1 MQVTLASG
9 RVVDIGDR
17 DPQEFFNSLNKR
29 SMGGKSKDSTSGL
42 DSLGE
47 FFLKGPAAGL
57 IKTTEGLATLAAT
70 PLESILDDPGLVDRT
85 RKFYDKI
92 TPEINTGMGKF
103 SEMLVQFA
111 IPGSIAAK
119 MAKAR
124 GLGTLGQAGAVTAA
138 DFAVATHDIESM
150 ASTFFD
156 INALKPTDTED
167 LEGIEKVS
175 AELGNRLKVAGEGA
189 ALILGLPPLL
199 KGVGAV
205 GGVGM
210 TALAKT
216 DLAKNIAQS
225 NVLKGLREM
234 NSPLGGLQK
243 SDDLTRPG
251 KIRKLWNKYMT
262 FQGEA
267 PARAVAEAKASQ
279 LFEANLV
286 DNQLAKSFDEIHRGF
301 KILSRSGSTNN
312 TLNDEAIDALN
323 NSLFNKTDTVR
334 ENGLNALKQLD
345 KKIGS
350 LYKVYDT
357 KRVSLFDAATNIKK
371 QIKEQSMTLTDE
383 TKLKLIGDDEFY
395 KNLRETINGQMEYY
409 GTRTYRS
416 LRDPDYIPTLEKT
429 QAAKDELKTLL
440 LNEGRTVGSEL
451 TSEINVT
458 LKNMLSRKNFNSQGM
473 ETRMQFDEDVLYA
486 AAQGPLKGKKLD
498 NLPAIREFL
507 GEYTGDSLV
516 TSKKKDG
523 IYYTTNR
530 PLDERKEGLLT
541 KVQETIEGQ
550 SKIITKGR
558 YFKRIDDFNNA
569 LPANSKF
576 LKNADEIGDD
586 LSDWAQIGSD
596 SKGDKLKYGGLN
608 GKWARAEHV
617 RAFQDIP
624 GIFDSLAQNKFYAT
638 LLGVKGISQM
648 AKTVYSPITQI
659 RNATTASFFAL
670 ANGNFGKRENLIDS
684 ARLVFNNSFDK
695 YRLSEKSGITGPSS
709 GLNKIELDKDF
720 NDFIELGIVDSGARK
735 GEWEDLIKDAGNSY
749 IGNSKGLSK
758 KIIDLA
764 SSRKSTFANKLY
776 QGSDDMWKIYSY
788 KMEKGRLEGVLKAD
802 PNAKI
807 PATDVRNITDF
818 GLDVDVRQLD
828 DEAKE
833 LFLKRESAAIVKD
846 TVPNYSRVPL
856 LVQNIRRIPVVGNF
870 IAFPAEILRTG
881 SNILGRAVKELS
893 SESAAVRSIGMRRLV
908 GLSAV
913 TGGLN
918 NGLYGVGLALTGV
931 DNEQVNAYKRSFAA
945 PWDRNSVLIPVG
957 SDKDGNITE
966 LYNFSYTNPYDYLKR
981 PTTALWNA
989 VNNGITSEQELTEI
1003 ILNALTDASGEFFTP
1018 FFGEAMVAEKTL
1030 DIVRNRTQFDR
1041 PIVNEADPF
1050 NLKFAKRFSHIA
1062 ESLTPG
1068 VSPGEFSAST
1078 DSVLSGSGIPLL
1090 EYIDFNFKDF
1100 PKSVGLA
1107 VGMDPNTMRN
1117 RRGERL
1123 NTAGTFAESLS
1134 GLKVLKPQLENT
1146 LYYRGVEA
1154 SDNVRQ
1160 AARIF
1165 NSVARNRNVKS
1176 AEDITKAYVVS
1187 NEQRFKSLR
1196 DLSMAIEDARSLGLS
1211 ENEISAPLKRAKTP
1225 KYKEVMNGRFVPFFP
1240 SKETILQAQKETDT
1254 KAANPIDMRMITR
1267 EATMSFGERLP
1278 VSSPATQT
1286 GILFDQDEKFSS
1298 LFGAP
1303 KLTSQPGISSLFKKN
1318 QSNDALRQVE
1328 LNKLMGIV

>member
-9 RVVDIGDR
+9 RVVDIGDQ
-17 DPQEFFNSLNKR
+17 DPEEFLNSLNKR
-29 SMGGKSKDSTSGL
+29 ALSGGKKGAETTGL

-47 FFLKGPAAGL
+47 FLFKGPAAGL
-57 IKTTEGLATLAAT
+57 VKTTEGLATLAAT
-70 PLESILDDPGLVDRT
+70 PLEAMLGDPGIVDRT

-103 SEMLVQFA
+103 SEMLAQFA
-111 IPGSIAAK
+111 LPGSVAAK

-124 GLGTLGQAGAVTAA
+124 GLGFAGQAAAVTAA

-156 INALKPTDTED
+156 ISPLKPTDTED
-167 LEGIEKVS
+167 LEGMERVS

-189 ALILGLPPLL
+189 ALILGLPPMLRAA
-199 KGVGAV
+199 GAA
-205 GGVGM
+205 GGAGM
-210 TALAKT
+210 TALART

-234 NSPLGGLQK
+234 NSPLGGVK
-243 SDDLTRPG
+243 TADDLVEPG

-262 FQGEA
+262 FQGEL
-267 PARAVAEAKASQ
+267 PSRAVAEAKASQ
-279 LFEANLV
+279 LYEANLV
-286 DNQLAKSFDEIHRGF
+286 DNRLAKSFDQVDRGF
-301 KILSRSGSTNN
+301 KILARSGATNN
-312 TLNDEAIDALN
+312 TLEEEAITALN
-323 NSLFNKTDTVR
+323 NSLFSKSDAVR
-334 ENGLNALKQLD
+334 ENGLNALKELD
-345 KKIGS
+345 EKIGS
-350 LYKVYDT
+350 LYKGTDT
-357 KRVSLFDAATNIKK
+357 KRVSLFEAATDIKK
-371 QIKEQSMTLTDE
+371 QIKEQSLMLTDQ
-383 TKLKLIGDDEFY
+383 TKLKLLGDDEFY
-395 KNLRETINGQMEYY
+395 QNLRETINAQMEYY
-409 GTRTYRS
+409 GTRAYRS
-416 LRDPDYIPTLEKT
+416 LRDPDYVPSAEKT

-440 LNEGRTVGSEL
+440 LNEGRTPGAEL
-451 TSEINVT
+451 NAEINT
-458 LKNMLSRKNFNSQGM
+458 ILRNMLSRKNFGASKM

-486 AAQGPLKGKKLD
+486 AAQGPLKGRKLD

-507 GEYTGDSLV
+507 GEYTGDAV
-516 TSKKKDG
+516 VRAKKADG
-523 IYYTTNR
+523 TYYTTNR
-530 PLDERKEGLLT
+530 PLQERKEGLLT

-558 YFKRIDDFNNA
+558 YFQRINDFNNA
-569 LPANSKF
+569 LPANAKF
-576 LKNADEIGDD
+576 LKEADEIGDD
-586 LSDWAQIGSD
+586 LANWAQIGSD
-596 SKGDKLKYGGLN
+596 SKGDRLKFGELN
-608 GKWARAEHV
+608 GKWAREEHV

-670 ANGNFGKRENLIDS
+670 ANGNFGRGQDLVDS
-684 ARLVFNNSFDK
+684 ARLVFNNTFDK
-695 YRLSEKSGITGPSS
+695 YRLAEKANLTGPSS
-709 GLNKIELDKDF
+709 GLNKAALDKEFDEY
-720 NDFIELGIVDSGARK
+720 IELGLVDSGARK
-735 GEWEDLIKDAGNSY
+735 GEWEDLIKDAGSSY
-749 IGNSKGLSK
+749 LGDAKIFNR
-758 KIIDLA
+758 KIIDVA

-776 QGSDDMWKIYSY
+776 QGSDDIWKIYSY
-788 KMEKGRLEGVLKAD
+788 KMEKGRLEGILKAD

-807 PATDVRNITDF
+807 PATDVRNITEF
-818 GLDVDVRQLD
+818 GLDVDVRQLS
-828 DEAKE
+828 DEARD
-833 LFLKRESAAIVKD
+833 LFLKREAVAIVKD

-856 LVQNIRRIPVVGNF
+856 LIQNIRRIPVVGNF

-881 SNILGRAVKELS
+881 SNILGRSVKELA
-893 SESAAVRSIGMRRLV
+893 SESAAVRSVGMRRLV

-918 NGLYGVGLALTGV
+918 TGLYAAGLALTGV

-981 PTTALWNA
+981 PISGLWNA
-989 VNNGITSEQELTEI
+989 VNNGITSEQELGEI
-1003 ILNALTDASGEFFTP
+1003 TLNALTESTGEFFTP

-1041 PIVNEADPF
+1041 PIVNESDPF
-1050 NLKFAKRFSHIA
+1050 NLKFAKRFAHIA
-1062 ESLTPG
+1062 EALTPG
-1068 VSPGEFSAST
+1068 VSPGEFAAST
-1078 DSVLSGSGIPLL
+1078 DTILSGTGIPLV

-1107 VGMDPNTMRN
+1107 FGMDPATMRN
-1117 RRGERL
+1117 RKGERL

-1134 GLKVLKPQLENT
+1134 GVKILKPQLENT

-1165 NSVARNRNVKS
+1165 NSVARSRSPKS
-1176 AEDITKAYVVS
+1176 AEDITKAYVLS
-1187 NEQRFKSLR
+1187 NEQRFKALR
-1196 DLSMAIEDARSLGLS
+1196 DLSIAIEDARALGMTDS
-1211 ENEISAPLKRAKTP
+1211 EIAKPLKRAKTP
-1225 KYKEVMNGRFVPFFP
+1225 KYEKVMRGQFVPFFP
-1240 SKETILQAQKETDT
+1240 SKETIVQAQQETAT
-1254 KAANPIDMRMITR
+1254 KAANPIDTSMIQT
-1267 EATMSFGERLP
+1267 EATKVFGRPLPDITPNRLP
-1278 VSSPATQT
+1278 AISAQPDTS
-1286 GILFDQDEKFSS
+1286 LFEPPEPIKLPTRSS
-1298 LFGAP
+1298 LF
-1303 KLTSQPGISSLFKKN
+1303 N
-1318 QSNDALRQVE
+1318 RQSDDVLRQVE
-1328 LNKLMGIV
+1328 IDKLMGVR

>member
-17 DPQEFFNSLNKR
+17 DPKEFINSLNKR
-29 SMGGKSKDSTSGL
+29 ALGGGKSTSETGAL

-70 PLESILDDPGLVDRT
+70 PLEAMLDDPGIVDRT

-111 IPGSIAAK
+111 LPGSIAAK
-119 MAKAR
+119 IAKAR
-124 GLGTLGQAGAVTAA
+124 GIGTLGQAGAVTAA
-138 DFAVATHDIESM
+138 DFAVATHDVESM

-156 INALKPTDTED
+156 IEPLKPTDTED
-167 LEGIEKVS
+167 LEGVEKAA

-205 GGVGM
+205 GGAGV
-210 TALAKT
+210 TSLART
-216 DLAKNIAQS
+216 DFAKNIAQS

-234 NSPLGGLQK
+234 NSPLGGVQK
-243 SDDLTRPG
+243 ADDLTKPG
-251 KIRKLWNKYMT
+251 KVRKLWNKYMT
-262 FQGEA
+262 FQGEL
-267 PARAVAEAKASQ
+267 PSRAVAEAKASQ

-286 DNQLAKSFDEIHRGF
+286 DNQLAKNFDEVDRGF
-301 KILSRSGSTNN
+301 KILSRSGATNN
-312 TLNDEAIDALN
+312 TLEEEAIDALN
-323 NSLFNKTDTVR
+323 NSLFSKSDAVR
-334 ENGLNALKQLD
+334 ENGLNSLKELD
-345 KKIGS
+345 EKIGS
-350 LYKVYDT
+350 LYKATDT
-357 KRVSLFDAATNIKK
+357 KRVSLFDAATNIKE
-371 QIKEQSMTLTDE
+371 QIKEQSIMLTDQ
-383 TKLKLIGDDEFY
+383 TKLKLLGDDEFY
-395 KNLRETINGQMEYY
+395 QNLRETINAQMEYY
-409 GTRTYRS
+409 GTRAYRS
-416 LRDPDYIPTLEKT
+416 LRDPDYIPSAEKT
-429 QAAKDELKTLL
+429 SAAKDELKTLL
-440 LNEGRTVGSEL
+440 LKEGRTPGSEL
-451 TSEINVT
+451 NAEINT
-458 LKNMLSRKNFNSQGM
+458 ILRNMLSRKNFGAKGM
-473 ETRMQFDEDVLYA
+473 ETRMQFDEDVLYS

-498 NLPAIREFL
+498 NLPAVREFL

-516 TSKKKDG
+516 RAKKADG
-523 IYYTTNR
+523 TYYTTNR

-569 LPANSKF
+569 LPVNSKF

-586 LSDWAQIGSD
+586 LADWAQIGSD
-596 SKGDKLKYGGLN
+596 SKGDKLKFGSLN
-608 GKWARAEHV
+608 GKWARTEHV

-624 GIFDSLAQNKFYAT
+624 GIFDSLSQNKLYAT

-670 ANGNFGKRENLIDS
+670 ANGNFGRGQDLVDS
-684 ARLVFNNSFDK
+684 ARLVFNNTFDK
-695 YRLSEKSGITGPSS
+695 YRLSDKAGITGPNS
-709 GLNKIELDKDF
+709 GLNKIELDKEF
-720 NDFIELGIVDSGARK
+720 NEYIELGLVDSGARK
-735 GEWEDLIKDAGNSY
+735 GEWEDLIKDAGSSY
-749 IGNSKGLSK
+749 LGNAKVFNR

-776 QGSDDMWKIYSY
+776 QGSDDVWKIYSY
-788 KMEKGRLEGVLKAD
+788 KMEKGRLEAILKAD

-833 LFLKRESAAIVKD
+833 LFLKREATAIVKD

-856 LVQNIRRIPVVGNF
+856 LIQNIRRIPIVGNF

-881 SNILGRAVKELS
+881 SNILGRSVKELA
-893 SESAAVRSIGMRRLV
+893 SESAAVRSVGMRRLV

-918 NGLYGVGLALTGV
+918 TGLYGAGLALTGV

-981 PTTALWNA
+981 PISGLWNA
-989 VNNGITSEQELTEI
+989 VNNGVTSEQELGEI
-1003 ILNALTDASGEFFTP
+1003 TLNALTESTSEFFSP
-1018 FFGEAMVAEKTL
+1018 FFGEAMVAEKTF
-1030 DIVRNRTQFDR
+1030 DILRNRTQFDR

-1050 NLKFAKRFSHIA
+1050 NLKFAKRFAHVA
-1062 ESLTPG
+1062 EALTPG
-1068 VSPGEFSAST
+1068 VSPGEFAAST
-1078 DSVLSGSGIPLL
+1078 DTILSGTGIPLV
-1090 EYIDFNFKDF
+1090 EYVDFNFKDF

-1107 VGMDPNTMRN
+1107 FGMDPSSLRN

-1134 GLKVLKPQLENT
+1134 GLKVLKPQIENT

-1165 NSVARNRNVKS
+1165 NTVARSRSPKS
-1176 AEDITKAYVVS
+1176 AEDMTKAYVLS
-1187 NEQRFKSLR
+1187 NEQRFKALR
-1196 DLSMAIEDARSLGLS
+1196 DLSMAIEDARALGLS
-1211 ENEISAPLKRAKTP
+1211 DSEIAKPLKRAKTP
-1225 KYKEVMNGRFVPFFP
+1225 KYEKVMRGQFVPFFP
-1240 SKETILQAQKETDT
+1240 SKETILQAQQETAM
-1254 KAANPIDMRMITR
+1254 KAANPIDMSMITS
-1267 EATMSFGERLP
+1267 EASQMYG
-1278 VSSPATQT
+1278 Q
-1286 GILFDQDEKFSS
+1286 KFPDTAPNQIPRITTSTDSS
-1298 LFGAP
+1298 LFEAP
-1303 KLTSQPGISSLFKKN
+1303 EPIKLPSRKSMFN
-1318 QSNDALRQVE
+1318 RQSDDALRQIE
-1328 LNKLMGIV
+1328 INKLMGIR